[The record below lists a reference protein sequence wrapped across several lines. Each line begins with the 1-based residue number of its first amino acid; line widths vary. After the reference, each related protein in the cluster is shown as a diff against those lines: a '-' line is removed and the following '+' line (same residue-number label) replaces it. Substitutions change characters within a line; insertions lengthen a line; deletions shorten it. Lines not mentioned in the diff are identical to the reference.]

1 MDSMRKWFNNLDKKQ
16 RIELYR
22 TIGWSGGSL
31 GTAFGGAN
39 AAGIGLANTFLA
51 WAIFAIIIF
60 ITFRVFRILNI
71 KHPFQ

>member
-1 MDSMRKWFNNLDKKQ
+1 MRKWFDRLDKKQ

-22 TIGWSGGSL
+22 TISWSAGSL
-31 GTAFGGAN
+31 GAGLGGAN
-39 AAGIGLANTFLA
+39 AAGIGLGTTFFG

-60 ITFRVFRILNI
+60 IIFRVFKFLNI